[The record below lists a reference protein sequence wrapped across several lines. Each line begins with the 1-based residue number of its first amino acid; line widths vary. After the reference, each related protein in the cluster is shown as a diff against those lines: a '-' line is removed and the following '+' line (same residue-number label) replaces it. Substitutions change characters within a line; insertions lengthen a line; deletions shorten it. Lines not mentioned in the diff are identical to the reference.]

1 MAQLIRHIIEKIN
14 YITKLKILKL
24 TFLEEIK
31 MNYNNIDFDT
41 YFKNYPDKSGF
52 FGKYGGSFIP
62 PELQNAMNEITDA
75 YYSISKSR
83 KFIDRKS
90 VV

>member
-41 YFKNYPDKSGF
+41 YFKKLS
-52 FGKYGGSFIP
+52 
-62 PELQNAMNEITDA
+62 
-75 YYSISKSR
+75 
-83 KFIDRKS
+83 
-90 VV
+90 